1 MAADKAAAAEVEG
14 GTADRGASD
23 AEIEMSNLS
32 AAKSPR
38 TVYFGPNVVVQIKN
52 FFDLDED
59 KIDDSDGG
67 PGPSGVGPSPTSS
80 GAADSSSD
88 KAGGPSHSSAPAN
101 SRASSMS
108 LSILTKQFPHP
119 GPRRRPQPD
128 PGAPARAEPIA
139 NPWLSIE
146 EMPKRTPVKRG
157 DRPPLIPRDA
167 PLPKPDRTL
176 LSYLPPT
183 IAQMLTP
190 SPTWVLMMGPSGVGK
205 TSLFYRLRNQVYR
218 KRKTIGFNSHTE
230 KLNGTSFMLMD
241 IGGQKK
247 TRELLPFYYSSC
259 HALIYV
265 VDSADRA
272 ALDDAYEMLYV
283 ILDDPAFPPKVPM
296 VVLCNKQDLPDAMSP
311 REIVDALDIEKITG
325 RLISVRPCTK
335 KDWDLPLHESLTW
348 ISNVVKGEI
357 KPPL

>member
-67 PGPSGVGPSPTSS
+67 PGPSG
-80 GAADSSSD
+80 
-88 KAGGPSHSSAPAN
+88 
-101 SRASSMS
+101 
-108 LSILTKQFPHP
+108 
-119 GPRRRPQPD
+119 
-128 PGAPARAEPIA
+128 PIA